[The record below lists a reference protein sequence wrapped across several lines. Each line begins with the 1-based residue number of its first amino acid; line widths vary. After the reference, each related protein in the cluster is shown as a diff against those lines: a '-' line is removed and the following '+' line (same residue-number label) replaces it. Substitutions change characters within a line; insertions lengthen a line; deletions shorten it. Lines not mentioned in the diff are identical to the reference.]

1 MLLQD
6 GNNLEKSGRE
16 AGASEALAAALGEK
30 FRRFLDPLGDISD
43 VLQMLNPKTL
53 STVSRLFPDAK
64 YDVAFLPQTFEV
76 YDEKAVYNAEE
87 TSWLLRIRGSPQDC
101 YLSKPKDGESL
112 TPTSVSHL
120 LKTQKHLDPSR
131 VDFYSRQ
138 LQEALKVRLQ
148 RIWV

>member
-6 GNNLEKSGRE
+6 GNNLEKSSE
-16 AGASEALAAALGEK
+16 AEASEALAAALGEK
-30 FRRFLDPLGDISD
+30 FRRFLDTCDISD

-101 YLSKPKDGESL
+101 YLSKPKDGESP

-138 LQEALKVRLQ
+138 FQEALKVRLQ
-148 RIWV
+148 RAWVC